1 MSLSAQRPH
10 RSASRIDT
18 TAYYKLSEVQVTT
31 PTGVG
36 RIKQTGYNALTID
49 TKLMQN
55 TTKTLADALRM
66 APGLKLR
73 EAGGVGGET
82 NIMLDGMDAKYVKVF
97 IDGIPQEGVGSAYR
111 LSNIPAGMAD
121 RIEVYKGVVPVE
133 FGTDAMGGASSTL
146 SPVAGRSGGMPTRH
160 TLLVRSTPIG
170 LP

>member
-18 TAYYKLSEVQVTT
+18 TAYYKLSEVQVTA

-49 TKLMQN
+49 TKSMQN

-97 IDGIPQEGVGSAYR
+97 IDGVEKYSA
-111 LSNIPAGMAD
+111 
-121 RIEVYKGVVPVE
+121 
-133 FGTDAMGGASSTL
+133 
-146 SPVAGRSGGMPTRH
+146 
-160 TLLVRSTPIG
+160 
-170 LP
+170 